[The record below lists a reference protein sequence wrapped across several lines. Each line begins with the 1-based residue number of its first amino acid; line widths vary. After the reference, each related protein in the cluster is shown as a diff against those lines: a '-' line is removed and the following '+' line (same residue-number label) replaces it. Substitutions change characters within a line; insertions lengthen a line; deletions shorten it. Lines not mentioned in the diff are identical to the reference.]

1 MKLLSVIIPTIQKKL
16 KVLEELVKLLECD
29 NSVSEIILINNK
41 GNTPLNI
48 KGKKV
53 KIYTPPDNLYVNES
67 WNQGVKMAKENNVAI
82 LNDDLLVPDNFC
94 NKIVNSEVFNEKST
108 GLIGLSPS
116 IINQFSASIDVLEK
130 PKLMEC
136 QKLEFLPLCRCLN
149 TGDWGSAIF
158 AKKENF
164 YRIPSDL
171 KIIYGDNYILKKNM
185 ENAKQNYSIS
195 GLSVNHIHSSSSA
208 SPEFGRII
216 CEDMTNSI
224 KYFN

>member
-94 NKIVNSEVFNEKST
+94 NKIV
-108 GLIGLSPS
+108 
-116 IINQFSASIDVLEK
+116 
-130 PKLMEC
+130 
-136 QKLEFLPLCRCLN
+136 
-149 TGDWGSAIF
+149 
-158 AKKENF
+158 
-164 YRIPSDL
+164 
-171 KIIYGDNYILKKNM
+171 
-185 ENAKQNYSIS
+185 
-195 GLSVNHIHSSSSA
+195 IHSLLT
-208 SPEFGRII
+208 I
-216 CEDMTNSI
+216 
-224 KYFN
+224 